1 MHGSILIIDDEKSLA
16 DTYARMLEHKG
27 YTVDAAYSAEDARAK
42 MQRLYPDVVFVD
54 LHLPDARGDQLLAEL
69 KRVQPEAH
77 FIILTAYGSIRSAV
91 ECTHKGASDYLTKP
105 IEFEELLFVV
115 QRNLEGCALQA
126 EVQRLRSCTSHLPR
140 QALDADPLSRYPST
154 AMRKTLEVAEK
165 AARQNGIVL
174 LLGESG
180 AGKDHLAR
188 FIHQRSPRA
197 KGPFFTINCA
207 ALPRDLAE
215 SELFG
220 HEPGAFTGTKG
231 RKRGL
236 VELAQGG
243 TLLLN
248 EIGEL
253 DPLVQVKLLTFL
265 DSASFMRVGGE
276 RQIEVDTRILAA
288 TNRDLAQDAR
298 DGSFRWDL
306 YYRINV
312 FPIRV
317 PSLRERTE
325 ELPLLIDELL
335 DALVEKMGLA
345 KKPGL
350 AAGVLEKL
358 TAYQWPGNIRELRN
372 LLERAIIL
380 SEGGTIRPH
389 HFSFPG
395 DEREWKLEVGFPA
408 EQQRNLHQVTREVA
422 RCLVREALKRSGG
435 RKQNAARLLGI
446 SRHALAYQ
454 IKNLDIQE

>member
-1 MHGSILIIDDEKSLA
+1 MHGSILIIDDEKALA
-16 DTYARMLEHKG
+16 DTYARMLENRG
-27 YTVDAAYSAEDARAK
+27 YAVDAAYSAEDARAK

-69 KRVQPEAH
+69 KQVHPEAH

-140 QALDADPLSRYPST
+140 QALDANPLSRYPST

-253 DPLVQVKLLTFL
+253 DPLIQVKLLTFL

-288 TNRDLAQDAR
+288 TNRDLIQDAR
-298 DGSFRWDL
+298 EGSFRWDL

-317 PSLRERTE
+317 PSLRERSE

-335 DALVEKMGLA
+335 DALVERMGLA
-345 KKPGL
+345 SKPTL

-380 SEGGTIRPH
+380 SEGDTIHPQ

-408 EQQRNLHQVTREVA
+408 EQQRDLHQITKEVA
-422 RCLVREALKRSGG
+422 RSLVREALKRSGG

-454 IKNLDIQE
+454 IKNLDIRE